1 MLNTNL
7 IYIKFVFNI
16 YLQPYQTIFL
26 PIKIR
31 EIIYKIYANMRLLPY
46 RFLHVKHDNSFS
58 LWQYKSELSTVLSLK
73 L

>member
-46 RFLHVKHDNSFS
+46 RFFFYGNLK
-58 LWQYKSELSTVLSLK
+58 YKIQKYNK
-73 L
+73 LYFKFER